1 MNPAW
6 NAVGLAILSL
16 GGIVFPGAAS
26 EPKVVVENVSPVTQH
41 GLNEPSGFA
50 SPQPVRVSQTVP
62 SINTSTSGESTELIS
77 DVDADRIDQVTSVSQ
92 LSDVQPTD
100 WAFQALQSLVERYG
114 CIAGYPDGTF
124 RGNRAATRYELAAAL
139 NACLDQ
145 ISDRFATK
153 EDLET
158 VKALQEEFKAELA
171 TLKGRVDGLEA
182 RTATLEAQQFS
193 TTTKLQGE
201 AIFSGIAA
209 GGGAPGRGDPN
220 PTASYRVR
228 LNLVTSFTGKDTLIT
243 GLQSFGY
250 PGGLLGG
257 SGLQNSLFP
266 NSVLNSGSAN
276 VSFSPQFAGVDP
288 QNLASSANNPG
299 SVQLYKL
306 LYIFPVSKQV
316 SAFVFPKAETTDA
329 FPQIIPWESESQGAV
344 SRFAGV
350 NPVVRQSG
358 GTSGVGLATGAGFI
372 WNPSSKVN
380 LTALYGS
387 VAAPLASGDLST
399 GNPLGSGLFPNDK
412 TSFVAAAQLTLKPT
426 KKLDAALNFAYAQHN
441 INILGTGL
449 ASSGLASSGLDGF
462 SGGDVLALPGLDL
475 GQRVQVIGLGG
486 TATYRITPKI
496 ALSAYG
502 SAFFVD
508 NASGGLSF
516 TNGLPVNTNG
526 SAVYTSFMGGIHF
539 SDVFAQGNT
548 AALIFGQP
556 LYAESTGGAASIA
569 PNVPGLFK
577 FARPFHVEAYYRF
590 RVNDNISVTPGVFA
604 VFNPESN
611 SENNTAVVGVLR
623 ASFTF

>member
-1 MNPAW
+1 MNLKW
-6 NAVGLAILSL
+6 SVVGGVVFGLGAIAL
-16 GGIVFPGAAS
+16 PGKAA
-26 EPKVVVENVSPVTQH
+26 EP
-41 GLNEPSGFA
+41 LN
-50 SPQPVRVSQTVP
+50 Q
-62 SINTSTSGESTELIS
+62 LIG
-77 DVDADRIDQVTSVSQ
+77 QVTSVSQ

-153 EDLET
+153 EDLAT

-182 RTATLEAQQFS
+182 RTKTLEAQQFS

-209 GGGAPGRGDPN
+209 GGGVPGIGDPN

-250 PGGLLGG
+250 QGGLLGG

-266 NSVLNSGSAN
+266 GSALNSGSAN

-288 QNLASSANNPG
+288 QNLASSANTPG
-299 SVQLYKL
+299 NVQLYKL
-306 LYIFPVSKQV
+306 LYVFPVSKQV
-316 SAFVFPKAETTDA
+316 TGFVFPKAETTDA
-329 FPQIIPWESESQGAV
+329 FPQIIPWASESQGAV

-358 GTSGVGLATGAGFI
+358 GTSGVGLASGLGFI

-380 LTALYGS
+380 LTALYAS
-387 VAAPLASGDLST
+387 VSAPIASGDLST
-399 GNPLGSGLFPNDK
+399 GNALGSGLLPNDK
-412 TSFVAAAQLTLKPT
+412 SSFVAAAQLTLKPT

-441 INILGTGL
+441 LNILGTGL
-449 ASSGLASSGLDGF
+449 ASSGLSGF
-462 SGGDVLALPGLDL
+462 SGGDVFALPGLDL

-486 TATYRITPKI
+486 TGTYRITPKI

-502 SAFFVD
+502 SALFVD

-516 TNGLPVNTNG
+516 GPALGGARVPVNVEG

-539 SDVFAQGNT
+539 SDVFAPGNT

-556 LYAESTGGAASIA
+556 LYAESTGGNASIA
-569 PNVPGLFK
+569 ANIPGVFK
-577 FARPFHVEAYYRF
+577 FARPFHLEAYYRF
-590 RVNDNISVTPGVFA
+590 KVSDNISVTPGVFA

>member
-16 GGIVFPGAAS
+16 GGIALPGAA
-26 EPKVVVENVSPVTQH
+26 EPKAVVEDVGPATRH
-41 GLNEPSGFA
+41 GSNEPSSFA
-50 SPQPVRVSQTVP
+50 LSYPVRVSQAFP
-62 SINTSTSGESTELIS
+62 STDVSASGESAELIS
-77 DVDADRIDQVTSVSQ
+77 DVEADRMDQVTSVSQ

-114 CIAGYPDGTF
+114 CIAGYPDGAF

-209 GGGAPGRGDPN
+209 GGGAPGSGDPN

-306 LYIFPVSKQV
+306 LYVFPVSKQV
-316 SAFVFPKAETTDA
+316 TAFVFPKAETTDA

-358 GTSGVGLATGAGFI
+358 GTSGVGLATGAGLI

-387 VAAPLASGDLST
+387 VSAPLASGDLST
-399 GNPLGSGLFPNDK
+399 GNALGSGLFPNDK
-412 TSFVAAAQLTLKPT
+412 SSFVAAAQLTFRPT
-426 KKLDAALNFAYAQHN
+426 KTLDAALNFAYAQHN

-449 ASSGLASSGLDGF
+449 ASSGLNDF
-462 SGGDVLALPGLDL
+462 SGGDIFALPGLDL

-508 NASGGLSF
+508 NVNGGLSF
-516 TNGLPVNTNG
+516 TTGLPINTNG

-539 SDVFAQGNT
+539 SDVFAPGNT
-548 AALIFGQP
+548 AAIIFGQP

>member
-1 MNPAW
+1 MNLKW
-6 NAVGLAILSL
+6 TVVGGAMISLWAIAL
-16 GGIVFPGAAS
+16 P
-26 EPKVVVENVSPVTQH
+26 
-41 GLNEPSGFA
+41 GFA
-50 SPQPVRVSQTVP
+50 A
-62 SINTSTSGESTELIS
+62 ELQS
-77 DVDADRIDQVTSVSQ
+77 DEIGQVTSVSQ

-153 EDLET
+153 EDLAT
-158 VKALQEEFKAELA
+158 VQALQAEFKTELA

-182 RTATLEAQQFS
+182 RAATLEAQQFS

-209 GGGAPGRGDPN
+209 GGGAPGAGDPN
-220 PTASYRVR
+220 PIAPYRVR

-243 GLQSFGY
+243 GLQSFGFQ
-250 PGGLLGG
+250 GGLVGGG
-257 SGLQNSLFP
+257 STQNALFP
-266 NSVLNSGSAN
+266 GSVLDSGSAN

-288 QNLASSANNPG
+288 QNLASSANTPG
-299 SVQLYKL
+299 NVQLYKL
-306 LYIFPVSKQV
+306 LYVFPVSKKV
-316 SAFVFPKAETTDA
+316 TAFVFPKAETTDA
-329 FPQIIPWESESQGAV
+329 FPQIIPWSSESQGAV

-358 GTSGVGLATGAGFI
+358 GTSGVGIATGLGFI
-372 WNPSSKVN
+372 WNPNSKVN

-387 VAAPLASGDLST
+387 VSAPIATGDLST
-399 GNPLGSGLFPNDK
+399 GNALGAGFLPSDK
-412 TSFVAAAQLTLKPT
+412 SSFVAAAQLTVKPM

-441 INILGTGL
+441 LNILGTGL
-449 ASSGLASSGLDGF
+449 ASTGINNF
-462 SGGDVLALPGLDL
+462 SGGDIFALPGLDL

-486 TATYRITPKI
+486 TVTYRITPKI

-502 SAFFVD
+502 AGFFVD
-508 NASGGLSF
+508 NVSGGLALGPALNGQRVP
-516 TNGLPVNTNG
+516 TNVDG

-539 SDVFAQGNT
+539 SDVFAPGNT

-556 LYAESTGGAASIA
+556 LYAESTGGNARIAA
-569 PNVPGLFK
+569 NVPGVFK

-590 RVNDNISVTPGVFA
+590 KVNDNISVTPGVFA
-604 VFNPESN
+604 VLNPESN
-611 SENNTAVVGVLR
+611 SENDTAVIGVLR